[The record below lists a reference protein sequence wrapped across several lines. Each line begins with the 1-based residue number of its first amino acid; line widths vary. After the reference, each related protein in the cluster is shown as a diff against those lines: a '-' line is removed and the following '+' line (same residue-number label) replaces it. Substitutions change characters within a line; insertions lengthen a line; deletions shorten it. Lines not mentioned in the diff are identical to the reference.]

1 MHNGLG
7 KLGKPCGRNAQYLR
21 EKESVEIVGI
31 LDKGPITFI

>member
-21 EKESVEIVGI
+21 EKESVEMLAFLIK
-31 LDKGPITFI
+31 DE